1 MSIQIAILKVLAS
14 HGSGKASL
22 ASLNRDI
29 AILST
34 SGPEW
39 SARLRRLASR
49 VREIDIFGAGYVVR
63 DDDGWEITAE
73 GRAFLRS
80 LEAVTQDNLQPAGDE
95 VAPSEVAG
103 AERGSLI
110 VVGHRFRNRVH
121 RPGAPARKR
130 AAAPGGAN
138 IRRGENA
145 SN

>member
-1 MSIQIAILKVLAS
+1 MSIQVAILKVLAS

-63 DDDGWEITAE
+63 DDEGWEITAE
-73 GRAFLRS
+73 GRAFLSS
-80 LEAVTQDNLQPAGDE
+80 LEAVTQDNLQPADDE
-95 VAPSEVAG
+95 VAPSEVAD

-121 RPGAPARKR
+121 RPGSPACKR
-130 AAAPGGAN
+130 AAAPGGSN
-138 IRRGENA
+138 VRRGENA

>member
-1 MSIQIAILKVLAS
+1 MSIQVAILKVLAS

-63 DDDGWEITAE
+63 GDDGWEITAA
-73 GRAFLRS
+73 GRAFLSS
-80 LEAVTQDNLQPAGDE
+80 LEAVTQDNLQPADEE
-95 VAPSEVAG
+95 VAPSEVAD
-103 AERGSLI
+103 AERGRLV

-121 RPGAPARKR
+121 RPGADARKR
-130 AAAPGGAN
+130 GGASGAN

-145 SN
+145 SS